1 MQKGQHILFHMDI
14 AQYLLHLY
22 HDSWTS
28 LFVDWVFKIWFL
40 GNIIL
45 AINQS
50 NGVCFFLNH
59 ISYFDEYFICWII
72 LTMKPLEIIIL
83 NTLLKTKELNECFNV
98 IIQNNLE
105 RKINKGYWL
114 KLFAFQDLITNLNK
128 CTSTWHIFSR
138 ERQCYVRVCWLE
150 FIFSSSTGTISK
162 P

>member
-14 AQYLLHLY
+14 GQYLLHLY

-50 NGVCFFLNH
+50 NGVH

-138 ERQCYVRVCWLE
+138 ERQWYVRVCWLE
-150 FIFSSSTGTISK
+150 FIFSSSTVTISK